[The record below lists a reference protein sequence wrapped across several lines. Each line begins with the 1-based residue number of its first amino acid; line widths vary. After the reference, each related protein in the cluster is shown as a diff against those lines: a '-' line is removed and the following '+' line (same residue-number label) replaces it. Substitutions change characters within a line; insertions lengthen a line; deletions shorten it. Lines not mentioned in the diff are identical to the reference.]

1 MKQSAKFLVIFL
13 AAFLML
19 TTLSACTANQ
29 QKPTTTQLSVTT
41 TVPVTHLI
49 ASALLESTNIE
60 VVYLPPKRLPINRIP
75 AWLNRVAANELAY
88 TDAVLT
94 LESVSPELAIFPLMR
109 QKNIRLTT
117 IDLAQEIVPGGAGI
131 SQRQGIQEADYFW
144 LESNNLL
151 LMVNIAAKDL
161 TRLYPE
167 EAEQINSNRQQALRQ
182 VQQMALK
189 IDELLLDANI
199 NSLALTN
206 EKLMPLAQATVLPLV
221 ALEEA
226 DLVLASRAVKGQKTW
241 VIDPLTRPKAEN
253 LEVWLESLVT
263 SLQSVLT
270 N

>member
-1 MKQSAKFLVIFL
+1 
-13 AAFLML
+13 
-19 TTLSACTANQ
+19 
-29 QKPTTTQLSVTT
+29 
-41 TVPVTHLI
+41 
-49 ASALLESTNIE
+49 
-60 VVYLPPKRLPINRIP
+60 
-75 AWLNRVAANELAY
+75 
-88 TDAVLT
+88 
-94 LESVSPELAIFPLMR
+94 
-109 QKNIRLTT
+109 
-117 IDLAQEIVPGGAGI
+117 
-131 SQRQGIQEADYFW
+131 
-144 LESNNLL
+144 
-151 LMVNIAAKDL
+151 MVNIAAKDL

>member
-131 SQRQGIQEADYFW
+131 
-144 LESNNLL
+144 
-151 LMVNIAAKDL
+151 
-161 TRLYPE
+161 
-167 EAEQINSNRQQALRQ
+167 
-182 VQQMALK
+182 
-189 IDELLLDANI
+189 ANDKVFK
-199 NSLALTN
+199 
-206 EKLMPLAQATVLPLV
+206 KLIIF
-221 ALEEA
+221 
-226 DLVLASRAVKGQKTW
+226 G
-241 VIDPLTRPKAEN
+241 
-253 LEVWLESLVT
+253 
-263 SLQSVLT
+263 
-270 N
+270 